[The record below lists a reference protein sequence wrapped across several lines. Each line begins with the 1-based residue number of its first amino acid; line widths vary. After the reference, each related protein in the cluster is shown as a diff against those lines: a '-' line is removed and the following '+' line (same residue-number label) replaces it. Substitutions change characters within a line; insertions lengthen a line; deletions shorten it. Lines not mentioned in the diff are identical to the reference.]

1 MPLEA
6 KISSLRV
13 LMETKLE
20 EADWVK
26 MRYKQLSLIN
36 KKEVSYNLSTLVV
49 STNNDYN
56 I

>member
-1 MPLEA
+1 MEIVMPLKA

-26 MRYKQLSLIN
+26 MRYKKLSLISE
-36 KKEVSYNLSTLVV
+36 KRLAAIYQ
-49 STNNDYN
+49 
-56 I
+56 